1 MLAALVLAAIWIF
14 GVPWIQLTLNTVS
27 TDDAYVNGHV
37 TFVAAR
43 VSGQIARVLV
53 DDNNRVH
60 KGDVLAELDKEPYED
75 EVAVKRAAVDTAK
88 ADLQVATASVRGL
101 EAQARSLRWKLQY
114 AMQDVDDRVA
124 VLHARVAA
132 LEKSKATL
140 KLAQLEFARAEK
152 LLSSGTTTQQEYDR
166 RQAALSVAQ
175 AEVTQAI
182 ADVHQIRVSLGLA
195 AQPTSGDLGEV
206 PPDLDQTFSSVR
218 EAQAALIQTAAQ
230 LGVVH
235 SYEQLPKKMVE
246 QFEKLDQ
253 GDVDRALAGLTPNAP
268 AVKQAQAKL
277 ETANRDLVQAEL
289 NLRYC
294 DIVAEID
301 GVVTRRNVNPG
312 NNVQVG
318 QSLMAIRS
326 LREIWV
332 DANFKETQLR
342 DLRIGQPVDLYVD
355 MYGGRHVFKGRV
367 SGFTMGTGS
376 TLALLPP
383 ENATGN
389 FVKVVQRL
397 PVRIDLEG
405 YDPDENT
412 LFIGTSVVP
421 YVYVK
426 QAADRARCREV
437 STNLRASVAN
447 RWSSPGARLVADE
460 MTDLALSP
468 PRSSA
473 AANPWLV
480 AAVVVVPTFMEVLDT
495 TIAVVALRYIAGGLS
510 ATVDDG
516 EWVLTS
522 YLAANAIIL
531 PITGWLSA
539 HLGRRNYFLLSIAVF
554 TLSFRT
560 VRNGRQ
566 SRSADPVPRHP
577 GPGRRRPAAEQS
589 GRAAGCFPAGKAG
602 HGDDAVRLGRSAR
615 AGGRSDPRRLADG
628 PVPVAVG
635 LSDQCAGRSSGV
647 CWMLRYFS
655 ATRII

>member
-1 MLAALVLAAIWIF
+1 MNEKQGANQAESRSIDKRSIDGDDVSFEHGAEEDVSVELGTKLAQTDHTSKSAPPGDHSSARRRGLLMGVLAALVLAAIWKF
-14 GVPWIQLTLNTVS
+14 GVPWIELTLNAVS

-43 VSGQIARVLV
+43 VGGQIARVLV

-60 KGDVLAELDKEPYED
+60 KGDVLAQLDKEPFED

-88 ADLQVATASVRGL
+88 ADLLATTAAVRGL
-101 EAQARSLRWKLQY
+101 EAQARGLRWKLQY
-114 AMQDVDDRVA
+114 AIQDVDDRVA
-124 VLHARVAA
+124 VLHDRIAG

-140 KLAQLEFARAEK
+140 QFAQIEFTRAEK
-152 LLSSGTTTQQEYDR
+152 LLPPGTITKEEYDR

-253 GDVDRALAGLTPNAP
+253 GDVDRALAGLTANAP
-268 AVKQAQAKL
+268 AVKQAEAKL

-367 SGFTMGTGS
+367 SGFTEGTGS

-389 FVKVVQRL
+389 FIKVVQRL

-405 YDPDENT
+405 YDPNENT
-412 LFIGTSVVP
+412 LFNGTSVVP
-421 YVYVK
+421 YVYLNK
-426 QAADRARCREV
+426 PPTGPDAGKFLQAYRP
-437 STNLRASVAN
+437 
-447 RWSSPGARLVADE
+447 SSP
-460 MTDLALSP
+460 
-468 PRSSA
+468 
-473 AANPWLV
+473 
-480 AAVVVVPTFMEVLDT
+480 
-495 TIAVVALRYIAGGLS
+495 
-510 ATVDDG
+510 TV
-516 EWVLTS
+516 
-522 YLAANAIIL
+522 
-531 PITGWLSA
+531 
-539 HLGRRNYFLLSIAVF
+539 
-554 TLSFRT
+554 
-560 VRNGRQ
+560 
-566 SRSADPVPRHP
+566 
-577 GPGRRRPAAEQS
+577 GPAQIS
-589 GRAAGCFPAGKAG
+589 
-602 HGDDAVRLGRSAR
+602 V
-615 AGGRSDPRRLADG
+615 G
-628 PVPVAVG
+628 P
-635 LSDQCAGRSSGV
+635 DK
-647 CWMLRYFS
+647 
-655 ATRII
+655 